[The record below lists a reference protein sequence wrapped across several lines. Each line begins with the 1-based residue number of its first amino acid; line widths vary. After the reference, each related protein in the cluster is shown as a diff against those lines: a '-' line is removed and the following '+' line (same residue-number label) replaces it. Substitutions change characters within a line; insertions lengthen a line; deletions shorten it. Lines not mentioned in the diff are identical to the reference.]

1 VPPLNIGTAG
11 WSIPRATADRFPAE
25 GSALERYATGFGV
38 AEINSSFHRPHRAAT
53 WQRWRETTPAPS
65 ASRLSFQG
73 DHPQGQACRV
83 RTELDDFSGAS
94 GAARSQLAVLLV
106 QLPPSLAFDPLL
118 AQAFFAHLVAR
129 TAASVVCEPRHLSW
143 FEPQANELLVSHGI
157 ARVAADP
164 AACEAAAHP
173 GGSPRLAYWRLHGS
187 PAMYRSSYADRIPMY
202 ASLLERSAGERET
215 WCIFDNTASSAALS
229 DALALQDLLTQAVSA
244 RR

>member
-1 VPPLNIGTAG
+1 
-11 WSIPRATADRFPAE
+11 
-25 GSALERYATGFGV
+25 
-38 AEINSSFHRPHRAAT
+38 
-53 WQRWRETTPAPS
+53 
-65 ASRLSFQG
+65 
-73 DHPQGQACRV
+73 
-83 RTELDDFSGAS
+83 
-94 GAARSQLAVLLV
+94 
-106 QLPPSLAFDPLL
+106 
-118 AQAFFAHLVAR
+118 
-129 TAASVVCEPRHLSW
+129 VVCEPRHLSW

-229 DALALQDLLTQAVSA
+229 DALALQDLLT